1 MPAGRCQRDEGAKCQ
16 AARFLYIDAIFLG
29 RRSWFISCKKSGM
42 MFFNCAS
49 QTRWGRISVVTD
61 HICSWGRAVLVV
73 FIIQHLAASDFLQ
86 RPQSRPASVAFARYI
101 ASLEQHDPF
110 TEAGPVAVLI
120 EASLP
125 RFYKDAQLLA
135 IRRMG
140 ENERSEYLI
149 AGLVGDGAALDE
161 VTTRYFAL
169 QEEIEKL
176 PSSSI
181 HISPENY
188 KFRLRGEV
196 KTGIGSAY
204 VYDIT
209 PRKRRRGLFKGQ
221 IWIEAGT
228 GSEVLTRGHL
238 EGAPSVGSS
247 VDFVRETKLDGA
259 GYARVTHLSFTV
271 PLLGRSE
278 LVVTERPLGS
288 QDDIQMPQGSPKHES
303 ITRNLPNIGL
313 RQDHN

>member
-1 MPAGRCQRDEGAKCQ
+1 MVHKLQEKRHVLK
-16 AARFLYIDAIFLG
+16 
-29 RRSWFISCKKSGM
+29 RSSH
-42 MFFNCAS
+42 
-49 QTRWGRISVVTD
+49 TRSGRISVLTD
-61 HICSWGRAVLVV
+61 RICSWGRAVLVL
-73 FIIQHLAASDFLQ
+73 FMIQHLPASDFLV
-86 RPQSRPASVAFARYI
+86 RSQSRPESVAFARYV

-110 TEAGPVAVLI
+110 NEAGPVAVLI

-125 RFYKDAQLLA
+125 HFYKDAQLLA

-161 VTTRYFAL
+161 VTMRYFAL

-181 HISPENY
+181 QISPENY

-228 GSEVLTRGHL
+228 GSEVLISGHL
-238 EGAPSVGSS
+238 EGAPSIGSS

-278 LVVTERPLGS
+278 LVVTERPLRS
-288 QDDIQMPQGSPKHES
+288 QDDIQMFQEPSKHES
-303 ITRNLPNIGL
+303 SALNLT
-313 RQDHN
+313 

>member
-1 MPAGRCQRDEGAKCQ
+1 MLLFKCSSHTRLGADLCTH
-16 AARFLYIDAIFLG
+16 RSHLLLG
-29 RRSWFISCKKSGM
+29 KSC
-42 MFFNCAS
+42 
-49 QTRWGRISVVTD
+49 
-61 HICSWGRAVLVV
+61 
-73 FIIQHLAASDFLQ
+73 
-86 RPQSRPASVAFARYI
+86 SRPFYDSASAAGDLLVRSQPQPESVAFARYLV
-101 ASLEQHDPF
+101 SLEQHDPF
-110 TEAGPVAVLI
+110 TAAGPVAVLI

-125 RFYKDAQLLA
+125 HFYKDAQLLA

-161 VTTRYFAL
+161 VTMRYFAL

-181 HISPENY
+181 QISPENY

-228 GSEVLTRGHL
+228 GSEVLTSGHL
-238 EGAPSVGSS
+238 EGAPSIGSS
-247 VDFVRETKLDGA
+247 VDFVRETKLDGV

-278 LVVTERPLGS
+278 LVVTERPLS
-288 QDDIQMPQGSPKHES
+288 
-303 ITRNLPNIGL
+303 
-313 RQDHN
+313 

>member
-1 MPAGRCQRDEGAKCQ
+1 MADANGRGRESQ
-16 AARFLYIDAIFLG
+16 AALLPLLKV
-29 RRSWFISCKKSGM
+29 WFISCKKRGM
-42 MFFNCAS
+42 SFFECFFH
-49 QTRWGRISVVTD
+49 TRLRRISGLSD
-61 HICSWGRAVLVV
+61 RICSWGRAVLVL
-73 FIIQHLAASDFLQ
+73 FMIQHLAASDLLV
-86 RPQSRPASVAFARYI
+86 RSQSRPESVAFARYI

-110 TEAGPVAVLI
+110 TEAVPVAVLI

-125 RFYKDAQLLA
+125 HFYKDAQLVA
-135 IRRMG
+135 VRRMG

-149 AGLVGDGAALDE
+149 VGIVGDGAALNE
-161 VTTRYFAL
+161 VATRYFAL
-169 QEEIEKL
+169 QEEIENQPL
-176 PSSSI
+176 SSI
-181 HISPENY
+181 QISPDNY
-188 KFRLRGEV
+188 KFRLRGKV

-209 PRKRRRGLFKGQ
+209 PRKHRPGLFKGQ

-228 GSEVLTRGHL
+228 GAEVLIRGRL
-238 EGAPSVGSS
+238 EGTPSRGSS

-278 LVVTERPLGS
+278 LVVTERPLGR

-303 ITRNLPNIGL
+303 STLNLATAGL
-313 RQDHN
+313 RQGCD

>member
-1 MPAGRCQRDEGAKCQ
+1 MQ
-16 AARFLYIDAIFLG
+16 I
-29 RRSWFISCKKSGM
+29 GM
-42 MFFNCAS
+42 MFFKCS
-49 QTRWGRISVVTD
+49 SPTQLRRISASID
-61 HICSWGRAVLVV
+61 RISSWGRAVLVL
-73 FIIQHLAASDFLQ
+73 FMIQHLPAGDLLEK
-86 RPQSRPASVAFARYI
+86 PKSRPESVAFARYI
-101 ASLEQHDPF
+101 ASLQQHDPF
-110 TEAGPVAVLI
+110 TEVGPVAVLI

-125 RFYKDAQLLA
+125 HFYKDAQLLA
-135 IRRMG
+135 VRRMG
-140 ENERSEYLI
+140 ENERSEYGI
-149 AGLVGDGAALDE
+149 VGLEGDGAALDE

-181 HISPENY
+181 QISPENY

-228 GSEVLTRGHL
+228 GSEVLTSGHL
-238 EGAPSVGSS
+238 EGVPSIGSS

-288 QDDIQMPQGSPKHES
+288 QDDIQMPQAPLKHES
-303 ITRNLPNIGL
+303 STLSLPSIGL
-313 RQDHN
+313 RQVHN

>member
-1 MPAGRCQRDEGAKCQ
+1 MSKGQGAREPSCVASSAEKLMFGVDEVW
-16 AARFLYIDAIFLG
+16 I
-29 RRSWFISCKKSGM
+29 ISCKKRGM
-42 MFFNCAS
+42 TFFNCAS
-49 QTRWGRISVVTD
+49 QTRWGRISAVTNP
-61 HICSWGRAVLVV
+61 ICTWGRAVLVV

-86 RPQSRPASVAFARYI
+86 RPQSRPESVAFARYI
-101 ASLEQHDPF
+101 ASLEQPDPL
-110 TEAGPVAVLI
+110 TGVEPIAVLI

-125 RFYKDAQLLA
+125 HFYKDAQLLA

-149 AGLVGDGAALDE
+149 AGLVGDGTALDE
-161 VTTRYFAL
+161 VTMRYFAL

-176 PSSSI
+176 PSPSI
-181 HISPENY
+181 QISPENY

-209 PRKRRRGLFKGQ
+209 PRRRRRGLFKGQ

-228 GSEVLTRGHL
+228 GSEVLTSGHL
-238 EGAPSVGSS
+238 EGAPSIGSS
-247 VDFVRETKLDGA
+247 VDFVRETKADGA

-278 LVVTERPLGS
+278 LVVTERPLSS
-288 QDDIQMPQGSPKHES
+288 QDDIQMFQEPSKHES
-303 ITRNLPNIGL
+303 NMLNLPNLGL
-313 RQDHN
+313 REDHN